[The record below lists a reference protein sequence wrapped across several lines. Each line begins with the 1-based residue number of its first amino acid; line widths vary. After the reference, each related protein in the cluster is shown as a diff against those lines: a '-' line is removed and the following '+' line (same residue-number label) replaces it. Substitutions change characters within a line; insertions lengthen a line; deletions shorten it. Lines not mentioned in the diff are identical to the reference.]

1 MADVSLTLKEQFEK
15 RTNTFLKGSCDI
27 SLNEYGAVFKLPHT
41 NKIATW
47 KKRKRN
53 QNSLHALL

>member
-53 QNSLHALL
+53 

>member
-15 RTNTFLKGSCDI
+15 RTNTFLKGSCD
-27 SLNEYGAVFKLPHT
+27 LTTNEFGACFKLPHT
-41 NKIATW
+41 NKVATW

-53 QNSLHALL
+53 